1 MIPELRREELLKY
14 ITKQDVV
21 HMKDLVD
28 ELGISL
34 STIRRDLQTMEKEGE
49 VIIMRGG
56 AVRLNTRGYDEPVT
70 KKKLI
75 NSEAKEIIAKK
86 AADLVEDGDCIYVDS
101 GTTTVAML
109 KYLDRKRITIVSSS
123 TQMLDHLP
131 IRGASSILLGGEVR
145 DDLESVLGV
154 LTEKMI
160 MDLHFDKAFIG
171 ANGYVEDGAIYTY
184 DLREARKKEVVKTQS
199 KLVYA
204 LMDTSKKNKYAF
216 AKVFDLNECILITEE
231 N

>member
-131 IRGASSILLGGEVR
+131 IRGANSILLGGEVR

-199 KLVYA
+199 KRVYA

-216 AKVFDLNECILITEE
+216 AKVFNLNECILLTEE